1 MSLRGLSCGDYVI
14 KWFKCRGF
22 CHYLISRL
30 KKFGGFCQR
39 GLLSQGILTQY
50 RYRLLA
56 FYRNSSHLK
65 TTYEF
70 QNLPLVK

>member
-30 KKFGGFCQR
+30 IKFGGFCQR

-56 FYRNSSHLK
+56 FYRNSSDLK